1 MCGKVAVV
9 CNNYFVIIKSQDKS
23 KTGDIEMKT
32 NIEDDKLKSIVKDS
46 LIEMLH
52 ENREEMYELVTEAIE
67 EVGLGKAI
75 EKGRKNKFVE
85 EDQITKLLEG

>member
-1 MCGKVAVV
+1 
-9 CNNYFVIIKSQDKS
+9 
-23 KTGDIEMKT
+23 MKT
-32 NIEDDKLKSIVKDS
+32 KTEDDKLKSLIKDS

-52 ENREEMYELVTEAIE
+52 EDRAEMSKLVTEAIE

-85 EDQITKLLEG
+85 EDKIIQLIEG

>member
-1 MCGKVAVV
+1 
-9 CNNYFVIIKSQDKS
+9 
-23 KTGDIEMKT
+23 MKT
-32 NIEDDKLKSIVKDS
+32 KREDDKLKSLIKDS

-52 ENREEMYELVTEAIE
+52 ENKEELYELVTEAIE

-85 EDQITKLLEG
+85 EDQITKLLERK

>member
-1 MCGKVAVV
+1 
-9 CNNYFVIIKSQDKS
+9 
-23 KTGDIEMKT
+23 MKT
-32 NIEDDKLKSIVKDS
+32 KIEDDKLKSIVKDS

-67 EVGLGKAI
+67 EVCLGKAI

-85 EDQITKLLEG
+85 EDQIIKLLEGK

>member
-1 MCGKVAVV
+1 MCGKVTVV
-9 CNNYFVIIKSQDKS
+9 CNNYFVIIKFQDKS

-32 NIEDDKLKSIVKDS
+32 KIEDDKLKSIVKDS

-67 EVGLGKAI
+67 EVSLGKAI
-75 EKGRKNKFVE
+75 ERGRKNKFVE
-85 EDQITKLLEG
+85 EYQIIKLLEG